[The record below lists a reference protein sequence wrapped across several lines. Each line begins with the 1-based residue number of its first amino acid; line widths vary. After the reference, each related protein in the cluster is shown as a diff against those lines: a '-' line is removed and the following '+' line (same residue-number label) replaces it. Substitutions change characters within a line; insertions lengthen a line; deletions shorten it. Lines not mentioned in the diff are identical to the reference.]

1 MKSYNTLLFLFL
13 LLNFQKCTFGNSNL
27 EDGGNYAP
35 ANNMV
40 YTDLRQ
46 TDKQIILNP
55 NMVYSNCGCF
65 GSSPFSTLVDE
76 QNLQV
81 ARSEFLLPG
90 DQRYNKAQFI
100 FDLQGQYQ
108 LSGIS
113 FFELAGGWRG
123 KDSIFIY
130 TGNPSKWRPKGY
142 ITTKRNRDQWDN
154 LTLNDSS
161 RYVMIEFNIKIK
173 DIAEVVLFGS
183 KIVDYKIP
191 ITQINTGRK
200 LPTMDK
206 LMGATG
212 GLWEN
217 EKLVIGSVSALREFH
232 TWNWNDAGN
241 DPNNHNYPLDGY
253 KPYPDNFYNFNPDFG
268 LRHTDEDYKR
278 LSGAGIEL
286 NPCLQTSALYF
297 INGDNENNKPVF
309 AGQNPN
315 NPESYKA
322 HADYLF
328 QYTARYGSNAVDKSL
343 LKLDKNKFG
352 PNNELQPI
360 VSGLNVVKSIEN
372 WNEPDKWWHPA
383 ASYFSPFQFAAM
395 CSADYDAHEGTL
407 GKNVGVKN
415 ADPNMKFVMGG
426 LAALNI
432 EFIKGMKLWSDYNRT
447 KTQKFPAD
455 VLNFH
460 HYCNSNEGK
469 GQPILGISPEQDGL
483 KNKLKKVVAYRN
495 AHLPKLEIWLTEF
508 GYDTNEGSSQVAP
521 AIGNTSSFEVQGRW
535 LLRSFLEIAAAG
547 IDRAFLYNFEDYGF
561 ETNAQYMTSGMVK
574 GAPGNE
580 KKISWYYMAC
590 LKNVLKGYSFLK
602 EIPSGQAEVNVYCF
616 KSTTSNKLIYAVWCN
631 TSANKEIF
639 NFNLNVKGNKTATVY
654 TPTANDNL
662 SSTQIIQKE
671 NNGFY
676 MDKVSEL
683 PQFIEVNN

>member
-1 MKSYNTLLFLFL
+1 MKSINSVILLFL

-27 EDGGNYAP
+27 EESVIYGP
-35 ANNMV
+35 SNNTV
-40 YTDLRQ
+40 YTDSRA
-46 TDKQIILNP
+46 TDKQIVLNP
-55 NMVYSNCGCF
+55 SMVYSNCGCF

-90 DQRYNKAQFI
+90 DSRYHKAQFI
-100 FDLQGQYQ
+100 IDLQGQYQ
-108 LSGIS
+108 ISGIS

-130 TGNPSKWRPKGY
+130 TGNPSNWRAQGY
-142 ITTKRNRDQWDN
+142 TTTKRNRDQWDN
-154 LTLNDSS
+154 LLINDSS
-161 RYVMIEFNIKIK
+161 RYVMIEFNIKVK
-173 DIAEVVLFGS
+173 DIAEVVLFGN
-183 KIVDYKIP
+183 KISEYKNPEYKI
-191 ITQINTGRK
+191 ITERK
-200 LPTMDK
+200 IITMDK
-206 LMGATG
+206 LMGTTG

-217 EKLVIGSVSALREFH
+217 EKLVSGSVSALREFH

-241 DPNNHNYPLDGY
+241 DQNKHNHPLIGY
-253 KPYPDNFYNFNPDFG
+253 KPYPNNFYNFNPDFG
-268 LRHTDEDYKR
+268 LRHTDQDYKR
-278 LSGAGIEL
+278 LTNAGIEL

-309 AGQNPN
+309 TGKNPN
-315 NPESYKA
+315 NPASYKA

-328 QYTARYGSNAVDKSL
+328 QYTARYGSKVVDKNL

-383 ASYFSPFQFAAM
+383 AAYFSPFQFAAM
-395 CSADYDAHEGTL
+395 CSADYDGHEGSL
-407 GKNVGVKN
+407 GTNVGVKN
-415 ADPNMKFVMGG
+415 ADPKMKFVMGG

-447 KTQKFPAD
+447 KTQTFPAD

-469 GQPILGISPEQDGL
+469 GQPILGISPEQDEL
-483 KNKLKKVVAYRN
+483 KKKLKEVVAYRN
-495 AHLPKLEIWLTEF
+495 KHLPNLEIWLTEF
-508 GYDTNEGSSQVAP
+508 GYDTQEGSTQAAP
-521 AIGNTSSFEVQGRW
+521 AIGNTNSFEVQGRW
-535 LLRSFLEIAAAG
+535 LIRSFLEIAAAG

-561 ETNAQYMTSGMVK
+561 GTTMQYMTSGMVK

-580 KKISWYYMAC
+580 KKVSWYYMAC
-590 LKNVLKGYSFLK
+590 LKNVLKNYSFLK
-602 EIPSGQAEVNVYCF
+602 EIPSGQANINIYCF
-616 KSTTSNKLIYAVWCN
+616 KSIDNNKLIYAAWCN
-631 TSANKEIF
+631 TSNNKEIF
-639 NFNLNVKGNKTATVY
+639 NFNLNIKEGKNATIF
-654 TPTANDNL
+654 TPIANDNL
-662 SSTQIIQKE
+662 FTTKVIKRES
-671 NNGFY
+671 NGFY
-676 MDKVSEL
+676 IAIINEL
-683 PQFIEVNN
+683 PQFIQVDN